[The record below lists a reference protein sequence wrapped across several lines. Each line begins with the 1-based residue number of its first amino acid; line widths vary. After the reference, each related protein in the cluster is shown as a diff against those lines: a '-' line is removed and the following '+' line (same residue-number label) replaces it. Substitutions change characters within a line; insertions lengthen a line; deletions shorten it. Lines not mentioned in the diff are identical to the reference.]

1 VSSLSSARG
10 LELND
15 PFQPKKLYDSVITK
29 FELQFQF
36 QGPGRDVGDV
46 WMFTPLA
53 ASGRVDEL

>member
-1 VSSLSSARG
+1 